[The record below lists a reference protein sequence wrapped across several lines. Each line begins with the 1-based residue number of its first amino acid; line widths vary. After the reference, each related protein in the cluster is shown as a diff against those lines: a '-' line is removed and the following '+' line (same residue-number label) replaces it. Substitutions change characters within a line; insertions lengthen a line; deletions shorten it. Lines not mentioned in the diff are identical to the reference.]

1 MSFSQK
7 FDFPLPDEAEIKTLK
22 LMAKNC
28 LEELDGRDIWVL
40 QNFVGDLE

>member
-7 FDFPLPDEAEIKTLK
+7 FVFSLPDEEEIKTLR
-22 LMAKNC
+22 LMAKHC
-28 LEELDGRDIWVL
+28 PEQLDGRDIWVL